1 MSLTIRQETPADYAE
16 VCELV
21 KTSFA
26 TNVDDDGTTH
36 DYLNKL
42 RTKDTFVPDL
52 SLVAEDDDGSIV
64 GQIVLYKTF
73 VTTDR
78 GKVAELVLSP
88 ICVRPDRFRRGIAR
102 AMVED
107 AVRIAA
113 KMGFD
118 GVFLCGDPAIY
129 GRLGFVP
136 SKQYGIYHVKDKDAE
151 WSMVRELY
159 PGALSRITGTVD
171 TI

>member
-1 MSLTIRQETPADYAE
+1 MKIRKEKPADYAA
-16 VCELV
+16 VNELV
-21 KTSFA
+21 KTAFA
-26 TNVDDDGTTH
+26 TNADDDGTTH
-36 DYLNKL
+36 DYLAKL
-42 RTKDTFVPDL
+42 RKKDTFIPDL
-52 SLVAEDDDGSIV
+52 SLVAEEEDGSII

-78 GKVAELVLSP
+78 GKVTELVLSP

-113 KMGFD
+113 KMGFG
-118 GVFLCGDPAIY
+118 GVFLCGHPAIY

-136 SKQYGIYHVKDKDAE
+136 SKQYGIYHVKDKDAD

-159 PGALSRITGTVD
+159 DGALSRIAGTVD
-171 TI
+171 TV